1 MSLHIVILAAGKG
14 TRMKSNLPKVLHK
27 IANISLLEH
36 VVITV
41 QKLCPEAIHVVY
53 GDNGDLLQ
61 ESLKA
66 YPINWVRQAKQL
78 GTAHAVMQAL
88 PFIQNAGKVLILYG
102 DVPLIEQKTLVRLIE
117 NLPLGGISLL
127 TANFDDPAGLG
138 RIIRNE
144 LGNVKAIIE
153 DKDATFL
160 QLQIK
165 EINSGIMVTT
175 HQVLDHYLNKIQTHN
190 AQNEFYLT
198 DIINMLV
205 VDGLPV
211 KSIAVGN
218 QEEVLGVN
226 DKKQLAHLE
235 RYYQKKMAYGLM
247 EQGLILLDP
256 ARFDLRGNLT
266 ISKDIAIDINVIIEG
281 VVSIGENTNIQA
293 NNYIKN
299 TVIGKNVII
308 KPNCVIE
315 DAVIEDN
322 CIVGPFARI
331 RPSTHLQQG
340 SHVGNFVELKN
351 TKLGKNSKANH
362 LSYLGDAII
371 GDKVNIGAGTIT
383 CNYDGVN
390 KYTTIIEDQAF
401 IGSNTSLVAPVT
413 IGKEA
418 VIGAGSVITANACEK
433 KLTLARSKQIT
444 LDNWQR
450 KLEKH

>member
-36 VVITV
+36 VVITA
-41 QKLCPEAIHVVY
+41 QKLHPEIIHVIY

-88 PFIQNAGKVLILYG
+88 PFIQNADKVLILYG

-127 TANFDDPAGLG
+127 TANLDNPAGLG
-138 RIIRNE
+138 RIIRDE
-144 LGNVKAIIE
+144 FGNIKAITE
-153 DKDATFL
+153 HKDASMQ

-175 HQVLDHYLNKIQTHN
+175 HQILDNYLNKIQAHN
-190 AQNEFYLT
+190 TQNEFYLT

-205 VDGLPV
+205 TDDLPV
-211 KSIAVGN
+211 KSMLIN
-218 QEEVLGVN
+218 NREEILGVN
-226 DKKQLAHLE
+226 DKKQLAYLE
-235 RYYQKKMAYGLM
+235 RYYQKKSADSLM
-247 EQGLILLDP
+247 EQGLTLLDP
-256 ARFDLRGNLT
+256 ARFDLRGSLT
-266 ISKDIAIDINVIIEG
+266 ISQDIIIDINVIIEG
-281 VVSIGENTNIQA
+281 IVSINENTNIQA

-299 TVIGKNVII
+299 AIIGKNVVI

-315 DAVIEDN
+315 DAIIEDN
-322 CIVGPFARI
+322 CVVGPFARI

-362 LSYLGDAII
+362 LSYLGDAMI

-383 CNYDGVN
+383 CNYDGKN
-390 KYTTIIEDQAF
+390 KHTTIIEDQAF

-418 VIGAGSVITANACEK
+418 VIGAGSVITTNACEK

-450 KLEKH
+450 KIEKN

>member
-1 MSLHIVILAAGKG
+1 MPLHIVILAAGKG
-14 TRMKSNLPKVLHK
+14 TRMKSHLPKVLHK
-27 IANISLLEH
+27 IGNISLLEH
-36 VVITV
+36 VVMTV
-41 QKLCPEAIHVVY
+41 QKLCPETIHVIH
-53 GDNGDLLQ
+53 GDNGDLLKA
-61 ESLKA
+61 SLRA
-66 YPINWVRQAKQL
+66 YSINWVEQAKQL

-88 PFIQNAGKVLILYG
+88 PFLQNSGKVLILYG

-117 NLPLGGISLL
+117 NLPLNGISLL
-127 TANFDDPAGLG
+127 TANFADPTGLG

-144 LGNVKAIIE
+144 SGSVKAIIE

-175 HQVLDHYLNKIQTHN
+175 HQILDHYLNKIQTHN

-198 DIINMLV
+198 DIINMLA

-226 DKKQLAHLE
+226 DKKQLAQLE
-235 RYYQKKMAYGLM
+235 RYYQKKSTNNLM

-266 ISKDIAIDINVIIEG
+266 ISQDIVIDINVIIEG
-281 VVSIGENTNIQA
+281 AVSIGENTHIQA

-299 TVIGKNVII
+299 TAIGKNVVI
-308 KPNCVIE
+308 KSNCVIE
-315 DAVIEDN
+315 DAVIEDG
-322 CIVGPFARI
+322 CIIGPFARI
-331 RPSTHLQQG
+331 RPGTHLQQG

-362 LSYLGDAII
+362 LSYLGDATI
-371 GDKVNIGAGTIT
+371 GDRVNIGAGTIT
-383 CNYDGVN
+383 CNYDGEN
-390 KYTTIIEDQAF
+390 KYKTIIEDQAF

-433 KLTLARSKQIT
+433 KLTLARTKQIT

-450 KLEKH
+450 KKQ